1 MKKLIFA
8 LAVLVL
14 LGVFG
19 YSGYQLLSYYAAG
32 AESQDTYNDLLAL
45 KEHAQPD
52 PAVPQPTQPQ
62 AQPEN
67 PDSPTEPAQPMPP
80 AGTVALVHPETGE
93 QAHVLPEFQEL
104 WLLNPDF
111 VGWIT
116 IDGTHIDYPVVQ
128 SAVNKAD
135 YYLKRDFHGKRTSR
149 GCIYAREQC
158 DLLLPSD
165 NITIY
170 GHRMND
176 GTMFGDL
183 GKYKRQSF
191 WEDHRYV
198 RFDTLWERGIYEI
211 IAVFQTQAA
220 GDDFFAYH
228 AFVDAE
234 DAAEFDAFWARCQ
247 ELALYDTGLDA
258 QFGDKLITLST
269 CDYQADNG
277 RLVVVAKRIG

>member
-1 MKKLIFA
+1 
-8 LAVLVL
+8 
-14 LGVFG
+14 
-19 YSGYQLLSYYAAG
+19 
-32 AESQDTYNDLLAL
+32 
-45 KEHAQPD
+45 
-52 PAVPQPTQPQ
+52 
-62 AQPEN
+62 
-67 PDSPTEPAQPMPP
+67 MPP

-135 YYLKRDFHGKRTSR
+135 YYLKRDFYGKRTER

-228 AFVDAE
+228 TFVDAASE
-234 DAAEFDAFWARCQ
+234 SEFYWFINNCGR
-247 ELALYDTGLDA
+247 LRYYDTGVEVNY
-258 QFGDKLITLST
+258 GDSFITLST
-269 CDYQADNG
+269 CEYSQANG
-277 RLVVVAKRIG
+277 RLVLVAKLIEN